1 MDITVAG
8 GAGDGGERRT
18 WVVEVERTL
27 HDAPDAA
34 AEASRWRPHCIY
46 RVPACIKDLKP
57 KAYQPQVVSLGP
69 FHHGDPGLA
78 PMEEH
83 KRRALRHLL
92 RRAARPLADFVAAV
106 EAVAD
111 RLEAAYLDLGG
122 GWRGGGGDGGEARE
136 RFLEM
141 MIVDG
146 CFLLE
151 VMRAAAAVSPATPA
165 PAAAGKPHA
174 AAEED
179 YAENDPVFSRHGVL
193 YMVPYIRR
201 DMLMLENQLPLL
213 VLERLLFVET
223 ERANVVHSRVSNE
236 DHINR
241 MVLRFLSP
249 SARTP
254 ALGTPLGHHPLDA
267 LRRSMLHGEYQSP
280 RWGHGAGARAHH
292 RDIIRPAA
300 YADDGGGDIIRS
312 AVELYEA
319 GIRFRRARTDSL
331 HDVRFRHGVL
341 AMPPVAVDDST
352 EYMLLNMMAFERLH
366 PGAGNDVTAYVFF
379 MDSIIDSAKDVA
391 LLSSKGIIQ
400 NAVGSDKAVAKLFN
414 SISKDVV
421 LEPESALDGVQR
433 QVNAYCRQPW
443 NMWRANLIHTYF
455 RSPWAFMSLAAAMFL
470 LVMTIMQTVYTV
482 MSFYQQAEGGG
493 GGGSAAPSPM

>member
-1 MDITVAG
+1 MEMAVAG
-8 GAGDGGERRT
+8 GGSGKST
-18 WVVEVERTL
+18 WMVEVEKTVKE
-27 HDAPDAA
+27 ADAA
-34 AEASRWRPHCIY
+34 AEVSRWQRHSIY
-46 RVPACIKDLKP
+46 RVPACIKDLNS

-69 FHHGDPGLA
+69 FHHGDPALL

-92 RRAARPLADFVAAV
+92 RRAGRPLDDFVDAV
-106 EAVAD
+106 EEVAEQ
-111 RLEAAYLDLGG
+111 LECAYVDLGG
-122 GWRGGGGDGGEARE
+122 EWRGGSGGGEARE
-136 RFLEM
+136 RFMEM

-151 VMRAAAAVSPATPA
+151 VMRT
-165 PAAAGKPHA
+165 AAGKHLD
-174 AAEED
+174 D
-179 YAENDPVFSRHGVL
+179 YASNDPIFSRHGVL

-213 VLERLLFVET
+213 VLERLLAVET
-223 ERANVVHSRVSNE
+223 ERSSTVPSRISN
-236 DHINR
+236 DDLINR

-249 SARTP
+249 SSRTP
-254 ALGTPLGHHPLDA
+254 AAGEGLGLHPLDVY
-267 LRRSMLHGEYQSP
+267 RRSMLHGAYEALPRTREYYVP
-280 RWGHGAGARAHH
+280 
-292 RDIIRPAA
+292 
-300 YADDGGGDIIRS
+300 DGDTIRS

-319 GIRFRRARTDSL
+319 GIRFRRSRTDSL
-331 HDVRFRHGVL
+331 HDIRFRHGVL
-341 AMPPVAVDDST
+341 SMPAVAVDDTT

-379 MDSIIDSAKDVA
+379 MDNIIDSAKDVA

-421 LEPESALDGVQR
+421 VEPESALDDVHWH
-433 QVNAYCRQPW
+433 VNAYFRQPW

-455 RSPWAFMSLAAAMFL
+455 RSPWAFLSLAAAVFL

-482 MSFYQQAEGGG
+482 MSFYQQQNSSGG
-493 GGGSAAPSPM
+493 GGGSTAAQPPM